1 MDLDERIS
9 KLKEEINIVPD
20 EKDIRKTIE
29 ASRAGFIREEEKW
42 TLPYH
47 LFLYD
52 QFRLIRKRWW
62 MLQIL
67 CLLRCG
73 QFFRQQ
79 RIFFTVCAVSGSALR
94 CLSS

>member
-20 EKDIRKTIE
+20 EKDIWKTIE

-62 MLQIL
+62 I
-67 CLLRCG
+67 R
-73 QFFRQQ
+73 FFASER
-79 RIFFTVCAVSGSALR
+79 
-94 CLSS
+94 LSRKLGERMSTSVASFISKRDG